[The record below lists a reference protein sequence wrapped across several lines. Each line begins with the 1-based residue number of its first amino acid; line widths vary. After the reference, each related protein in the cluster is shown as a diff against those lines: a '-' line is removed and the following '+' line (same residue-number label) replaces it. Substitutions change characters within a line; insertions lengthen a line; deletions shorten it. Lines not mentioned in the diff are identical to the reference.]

1 MWGFLISF
9 ISSKSGK
16 VFIIVI
22 TALCVCLFVQSWIH
36 RTAMNEAR
44 DRYEKTIAE
53 FRETER
59 QKLDKA
65 AEEQQK
71 IVFEYTARIEEIQ
84 KQHEETIK
92 QIQESKFVD
101 AIEVPSLHFNVC
113 PDSVQHQNGNSTG
126 TVQKSGT
133 GSDLVC
139 YTRRELQSKVAESLV
154 IAEECDKM
162 TEKYRMLFRI
172 CGGMEN
178 DRK

>member
-16 VFIIVI
+16 VFFVIV
-22 TALCVCLFVQSWIH
+22 TVFCACLFVQSWIH
-36 RTAMNEAR
+36 GRAMSEAQ

-71 IVFEYTARIEEIQ
+71 IVFEYAARIEEIQ
-84 KQHEETIK
+84 KRHEETVK
-92 QIQESKFVD
+92 QIQESKFID
-101 AIEVPSLHFNVC
+101 AIEVPSLHFDVC

-133 GSDLVC
+133 GSELVC

-162 TEKYRMLFRI
+162 NEKYRMLLRI